1 MPDKRDDYE
10 PIIATRPSRERL
22 REEPQPLWR
31 LVLALG
37 GGLIVVVLL
46 AWWLLGRLSNGG
58 TANTAQTE
66 VSAPEVTTEAVE
78 QAPAPLARDSEASTE
93 QPAAQPAPVVQ
104 PTVSDPQPATPAESA
119 PAAVPDASTADAAVP
134 PPPAPPATTSVRFMS
149 PDSQVRFEVRGP
161 TESSPALTSKVG
173 DAIDLPLGTYR
184 VVASG
189 AQLETLERE
198 LVLSGGPPA
207 EFTVELCAQSKQELE
222 SLAGQVIEE
231 RVCASTEQCESMFD
245 VLSEDAEQRVK
256 DLAFRKQQCA
266 KWRPE
271 AAPEG
276 RWTLDTK
283 CDGATTATTCRIEI
297 AEGAC
302 AVTEPRRTVRGGA
315 CPQAELR

>member
-1 MPDKRDDYE
+1 MPDNRDNYE

-31 LVLALG
+31 LVVALG
-37 GGLIVVVLL
+37 AGLVVVVLL
-46 AWWLLGRLSNGG
+46 AWWLMGRLSDGS
-58 TANTAQTE
+58 TAQTE
-66 VSAPEVTTEAVE
+66 ETEVAAPEVATSEVVE
-78 QAPAPLARDSEASTE
+78 QAPAPPARDAEPSAPSVEQASTPPE
-93 QPAAQPAPVVQ
+93 PAPDTPAPATETPASDAPAAAP
-104 PTVSDPQPATPAESA
+104 ESA
-119 PAAVPDASTADAAVP
+119 PAAAPVTEAP
-134 PPPAPPATTSVRFMS
+134 PPTASVRFVS

-161 TESSPALTSKVG
+161 TESSPPVMNKVG
-173 DAIDLPLGTYR
+173 DVVDLPLGTYR

-189 AQLETLERE
+189 PQLEAIERE

-207 EFTVELCAQSKQELE
+207 EFAVELCAQPKQETE
-222 SLAGQVIEE
+222 SLVGRVIEE

-256 DLAFRKQQCA
+256 DLAFRKQQCV

-297 AEGAC
+297 TEGVC